1 MKVRVEKQPIVVP
14 GFRFAGV
21 ACGIKP
27 SQKKDVALIL
37 SDLPGTA
44 VGAFTTNRAPGAPV
58 ILGRERLKRG
68 RLQAIVVNSGI
79 ANVATGQ
86 AGIRLAKETC
96 TLVGET
102 LGIDENLVLPSST
115 GKIGVLPPWEK
126 LQLGVLSACKALS
139 TDGFWHAL
147 AGMMT
152 TDAFPKAVVRKVE
165 IGGKTITIAGMAKS
179 AGMISP
185 NMATMLYYLLTGEQV
200 GLGRFRHTF
209 CQTLDG
215 LY

>member
-1 MKVRVEKQPIVVP
+1 MFWENPRWGQKRKEKGMKVRVEKQPIVVP

-27 SQKKDVALIL
+27 SQKKDVALIV

-44 VGAFTTNRAPGAPV
+44 VAAFTTNRAPGAPV

-86 AGIRLAKETC
+86 AGIRLARETC
-96 TLVGET
+96 ALVGEA

-115 GKIGVLPPWEK
+115 GQIGVLPP
-126 LQLGVLSACKALS
+126 
-139 TDGFWHAL
+139 
-147 AGMMT
+147 
-152 TDAFPKAVVRKVE
+152 
-165 IGGKTITIAGMAKS
+165 
-179 AGMISP
+179 
-185 NMATMLYYLLTGEQV
+185 
-200 GLGRFRHTF
+200 
-209 CQTLDG
+209 
-215 LY
+215 